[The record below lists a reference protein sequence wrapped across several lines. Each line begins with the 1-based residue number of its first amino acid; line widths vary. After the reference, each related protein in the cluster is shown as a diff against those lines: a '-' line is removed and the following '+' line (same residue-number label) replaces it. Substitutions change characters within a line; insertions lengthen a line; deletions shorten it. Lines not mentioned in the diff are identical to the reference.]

1 MNIVGYLQN
10 LKQKETNLR
19 HLLPTQVHS
28 YHQLPFLCK
37 QNPKNLTQDF
47 QPAFVVP
54 FSCPRPFPRTIVCTH
69 NIDRVWK
76 TKNKTKK
83 QASLVNEESPPSVPS
98 PAPGLIKTKAS
109 LVHQEA
115 LLSVLSPALKK
126 KNLHCHSIFTTDYTP
141 FGVCLNSNHQKRK
154 QIPQSSPDIRH
165 PLYPR
170 QRLLEK
176 QNNKKTKPRTSPDI
190 CHPLYPRQCL
200 LEKKKTSIV
209 TQYLPPIVPSPVSA

>member
-83 QASLVNEESPPSVPS
+83 QASLVNEESPLSVPS
-98 PAPGLIKTKAS
+98 PASGLIKTKAS

-115 LLSVLSPALKK
+115 LLSVLSPALEKK
-126 KNLHCHSIFTTDYTP
+126 KPPLSLHIHH
-141 FGVCLNSNHQKRK
+141 L
-154 QIPQSSPDIRH
+154 
-165 PLYPR
+165 LYPLW
-170 QRLLEK
+170 RLLE
-176 QNNKKTKPRTSPDI
+176 QQPPKTKTNS
-190 CHPLYPRQCL
+190 
-200 LEKKKTSIV
+200 SII
-209 TQYLPPIVPSPVSA
+209 TRYLPPIVPSPASA